1 MNLTEKIFNAGIVGC
16 GGAGF
21 PTHVKYNAKVEHFII
36 NAAECEPLLRTDRYI
51 MCRYARDIITACEA
65 AMEHLGAKDCTIALK
80 SAYKEEIAS
89 LEVAILGLGSKV
101 RLHTMD
107 SFYPAGDEQVIVHE
121 VTGRVVP
128 ASGIPLDVGC
138 VVSNVATMYA
148 ISDAMKDKPFTH
160 KFLTMTGEVGE
171 PTVLHVPLGTSFLDC
186 LEAAGGANIDDY
198 FVICGGPMMG
208 KPLTKEEAAKAV
220 VTKTTSGFILLPNGS
235 RLPSVHQT
243 PIQHTINRA
252 KSACIQ
258 CTYCTQLCPRHML
271 GHPIEPHKIMRKLAC
286 GSIEELADSP
296 EAINALLCCECGVC
310 ELFACPMQLQPRK
323 VNSLVKKELAKKGIR
338 YPKSGEEYTPD
349 PNRDLRKIPSKRAA
363 NRAGAGAYY
372 DYKIK
377 TCKEFTPSVVA
388 IPVRQ
393 HIGVPAE
400 PVVKAGDTVKCG
412 QLIAACPEGKMGAN
426 IHSSVDGTVKSTGD
440 VIIIET
446 KQVKSDV

>member
-1 MNLTEKIFNAGIVGC
+1 MNLIDKIFNAGIVGC

-21 PTHVKYNAKVEHFII
+21 PTHVKYKAQVEHFII
-36 NAAECEPLLRTDRYI
+36 NAAECEPLLRTDRYV
-51 MCRYARDIITACEA
+51 MCNFAREIISACEVIRD
-65 AMEHLGAKDCTIALK
+65 HLGAKDCIIALK

-89 LEVAILGLGSKV
+89 LEVAILSLGSKV

-128 ASGIPLDVGC
+128 AAGIPLDVGC
-138 VVSNVATMYA
+138 VVSNVATVLA
-148 ISDAMKDKPFTH
+148 VNDALNDKPFTH

-171 PTVLHVPLGTSFLDC
+171 PTVLHVPLGTSFSDC
-186 LEAAGGANIDDY
+186 LEKAGGANIDDY

-208 KPLTKEEAAKAV
+208 KPLTKEEAAKTV
-220 VTKTTSGFILLPNGS
+220 VTKTTSGYIILPRES
-235 RLPSVHQT
+235 RLPSVHTT

-286 GSIEELADSP
+286 GSIESLAQDP
-296 EAINALLCCECGVC
+296 EAVNALLCCECGVC
-310 ELFACPMQLQPRK
+310 ELFACPMQLLPRK
-323 VNSLVKKELAKKGIR
+323 VNTLVKAELAKNGVR
-338 YPKSGEEYTPD
+338 YPKSDKEYLPD
-349 PNRDLRKIPSKRAA
+349 QNREYRKIPSKRAA
-363 NRAGAGAYY
+363 NRAGTGKYY

-377 TCKEFTPSVVA
+377 TCKEFTPDTVC
-388 IPVRQ
+388 IPLKQ

-400 PVVKAGDTVKCG
+400 AVVKAGDKVSCG
-412 QLIAACPEGKMGAN
+412 QLIGACPEGKLGAN
-426 IHSSVDGTVKSTGD
+426 IHSSVDGVVKS
-440 VIIIET
+440 V
-446 KQVKSDV
+446 SDVVVINIK